1 MTQHFPILAIM
12 VLFLGAFLNMLFGKN
27 SKAVRF
33 LVTFAATGTAL
44 GLMVALI
51 KPVMIDGGVIA
62 YWMGD
67 WAPISGIAYGIGLE
81 VDALSLFFGLIITTA
96 VFVSGLYSFE
106 YMSRDDSLV
115 NFYTLYLMLAG
126 GVLGLVLSGDLFN
139 IYVMIEIMTFS
150 AVALTAFRNDGFG
163 SLEAAFK
170 YLVVGSIG
178 SSCVLIGTILIYAQ
192 LHTLNLAQIAAMLP
206 GNLTPVTVIA
216 FAFLF
221 IGFATKA
228 FLFPFHPL
236 AADAHAVAPSSI
248 SVLISGVLT
257 KTGVYGIIRLVY
269 FLYQNIDQAMVQYLL
284 IIVGSIS
291 MFVCVTMALAQHN
304 FKRLLAFHSISQI
317 GYVVTAVGLS
327 SALGITSGL
336 YHAMNHTLFKGL
348 LFLCAGAVLHQ
359 TGTVDLDDL
368 GGLSKRM
375 PKTTVLFLIGAASIS
390 GIPPFNGF
398 ASKWMIYQSAY
409 EAAAA
414 GGNLLFVFATVVALI
429 TSVLTLASF
438 IKVAQSVFFGQLP
451 EKYKD
456 VQEVPF
462 SMRAPM
468 WILAILCI
476 LTGLF
481 PQAVTK
487 YLTGPATA
495 AVLNVGKYVDAMMGS
510 GYAAAHLGEQ
520 AAAAVEVNYVTV
532 GYWNPLCWLA
542 LLFIVLA
549 AVTIVSLMGKKDRGA
564 VREET
569 AMLDPKYEPFY
580 GGEASEFSQVGGSD
594 LFWGFKH
601 NMKPYLNFMHDAHSG
616 VVNDYALWGVAAL
629 AIAILFAI
637 LCL

>member
-1 MTQHFPILAIM
+1 MIQHFPILAIM
-12 VLFLGAFLNMLFGKN
+12 VLFFGAFFNLLLGKR
-27 SKAVRF
+27 SRLIRTLIVIAS
-33 LVTFAATGTAL
+33 TGTAL
-44 GLMVALI
+44 GLMLALI
-51 KPVMIDGGVIA
+51 KPVMIDGGIIA

-67 WAPISGIAYGIGLE
+67 WAPIADFAYGIGLE

-106 YMSRDDSLV
+106 YMSHDDSLV

-139 IYVMIEIMTFS
+139 VFVMIEIMTFS
-150 AVALTAFRNDGFG
+150 AVALTAFRNDTFG

-192 LHTLNLAQIAAMLP
+192 LHTLNMAQIAALLP
-206 GNLTPVTVIA
+206 GNLNPVTVIA

-269 FLYQNIDQAMVQYLL
+269 FLYQNISEQSVQYLL
-284 IIVGSIS
+284 ILVGSVS

-317 GYVVTAVGLS
+317 GYVITAIGLS
-327 SALGITSGL
+327 TALGVSAGL

-368 GGLSKRM
+368 GGLAKRM
-375 PKTTVLFLIGAASIS
+375 PKTTILFLIGAFSIS
-390 GIPPFNGF
+390 GLPPFNGF
-398 ASKWMIYQSAY
+398 VSKWMIYQAAY
-409 EAAAA
+409 ERALM
-414 GGNLLFVFATVVALI
+414 GGGSLIYVFVTVVALL

-456 VQEVPF
+456 VEEVPF

-468 WILAILCI
+468 WLLAILCI
-476 LTGLF
+476 LTGVF
-481 PQAVTK
+481 PEQVYQ
-487 YLTGPATA
+487 YLIGPATA
-495 AVLNVGKYVDAMMGS
+495 AVFNVFGYVAAM
-510 GYAAAHLGEQ
+510 LGDGL
-520 AAAAVEVNYVTV
+520 AWAVTDIPNIAMNFINT
-532 GYWNPLCWLA
+532 YWNPLYWLI
-542 LLFIVLA
+542 LLFVVLA
-549 AVTIVSLMGKKDRGA
+549 AVTLVSLMGKKDRGKL
-564 VREET
+564 REE
-569 AMLDPKYEPFY
+569 AGNLDPKYEPFY

-601 NMKPYLNFMHDAHSG
+601 NLKPYLNFMHDAHSG

-629 AIAILFAI
+629 ALAILFAI
-637 LCL
+637 LWL